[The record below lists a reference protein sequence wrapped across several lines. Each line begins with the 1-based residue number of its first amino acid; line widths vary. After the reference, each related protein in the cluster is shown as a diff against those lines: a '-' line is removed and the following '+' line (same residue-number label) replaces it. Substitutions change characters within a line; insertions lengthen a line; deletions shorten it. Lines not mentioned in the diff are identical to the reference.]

1 MTKSAMAV
9 PGLEEGQ
16 VSTVKMEGSQW
27 SKLTLLTT
35 QNLAKS
41 YCKHL
46 NTHHH
51 HHYRQVCRH
60 TAVLQCCRLP
70 GIYFVWSIIA
80 VPGNNIKGRMI
91 L

>member
-35 QNLAKS
+35 QNLARS
-41 YCKHL
+41 YCRVQTFK
-46 NTHHH
+46 
-51 HHYRQVCRH
+51 Y
-60 TAVLQCCRLP
+60 
-70 GIYFVWSIIA
+70 
-80 VPGNNIKGRMI
+80 
-91 L
+91 